1 MKRAFMLRF
10 VLMILGVVC
19 LTASA
24 RAATIQAKVTEV
36 QSGNRLV
43 VSNINRSLR
52 VRLKGVAPPEA
63 GQPFSDAAREHL
75 KALIL
80 DKAVAVEYTDL
91 SDGYLEAR
99 VFLNDIDVGS
109 QMIRDGVAW
118 YDTTVITGLSVGD
131 QNIYAQCEQ
140 AARSEKR
147 GLWAD
152 QNPVS
157 PWEFRKAQL
166 AKQQSAVTPVVAP
179 VNPPKPRAS
188 TQALKNND
196 FFGSAFGGGS
206 SAGAPTVHP
215 VSENGSADR
224 WMRLESAQEHYS
236 VLMPSNSVEG
246 SFGDLGSK
254 QGPAFFRFIT
264 GGSAEAF
271 CVFVSA
277 KGPLIS
283 KTEAEIADET
293 MKQLIEGM
301 NQAASAHYEYDRILS
316 IKSSRPVKV
325 DSLSGKQYVLRSEA
339 ISGTGQVLTRKFGE
353 AQEIFVIFA
362 LTQPG
367 SEALGTRFLSSFK
380 LK

>member
-1 MKRAFMLRF
+1 MKRAFMLQF

-19 LTASA
+19 LAATA
-24 RAATIQAKVTEV
+24 RAATLQAKVTEV
-36 QSGNRLV
+36 ESGNRLV
-43 VSNINRSLR
+43 VSNISRSLR
-52 VRLKGVAPPEA
+52 VRLKGVAPPEM

-80 DKAVAVEYTDL
+80 NKAVTVEYTNL
-91 SDGYLEAR
+91 SEGYLDSR
-99 VFLNDIDVGS
+99 VFLNEIDIGS

-118 YDTTVITGLSVGD
+118 YDPTIITGLSVAD
-131 QNIYAQCEQ
+131 QSIYQQCEQ

-166 AKQQSAVTPVVAP
+166 AKQQSAAAP
-179 VNPPKPRAS
+179 APASLKPPKPRAS
-188 TQALKNND
+188 AQVLKNND

-206 SAGAPTVHP
+206 AAGAPSVHP

-224 WMRLESAQEHYS
+224 WIRLESAQEHYS
-236 VLMPSNSVEG
+236 ILVPSNSVEG
-246 SFGDLGSK
+246 TFGDSSSK
-254 QGPAFFRFIT
+254 EGPAFFRFIT
-264 GGSAEAF
+264 GGSPEAF

-277 KGPLIS
+277 KGPLIPQ
-283 KTEAEIADET
+283 TEAEIADYT
-293 MKQLIEGM
+293 MKQMIAGM
-301 NQAASAHYEYDRILS
+301 NEAASAHYEYDRILS

-325 DSLSGKQYVLRSEA
+325 EGLSGKQYVLHSDA
-339 ISGTGQVLTRKFGE
+339 ISGTARVLTRKFGE
-353 AQEIFVIFA
+353 AQEVFVIFA
-362 LTQPG
+362 LTRSG
-367 SEALGTRFLSSFK
+367 SESLGVRLLSSFK